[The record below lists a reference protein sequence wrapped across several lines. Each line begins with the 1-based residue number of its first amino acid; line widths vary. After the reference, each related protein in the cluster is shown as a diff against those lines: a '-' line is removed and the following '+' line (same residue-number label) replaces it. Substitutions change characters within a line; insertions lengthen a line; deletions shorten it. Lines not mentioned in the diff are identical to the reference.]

1 MDIKKIIKILVIICI
16 ILIVLLVILM
26 ILNKDTEEKTVIPN
40 SIATQ
45 NNTASSV
52 QNNIIINNISNEIN
66 NNQIENN
73 IVGDNTV
80 KENIVNNNPTSNNTI
95 NNNTNNS
102 TTENI
107 IDDTEILN
115 NQAQSNEENVNKDIE
130 LTGVTPTKATR
141 TAIINTIQNCIKK
154 YLNYVEDSNENAVYA
169 VLDSTYIQ
177 NNSVTQDN
185 VLSNVP
191 NYNQSDMSEI
201 NEIYQIT
208 GSTYSIYY
216 VRYQL
221 GNAYI
226 FFIVNMDITTDSFSI
241 MPISANRYNTLI
253 VTPSEGISKSA
264 VIRSNQYNKVT
275 YSR

>member
-80 KENIVNNNPTSNNTI
+80 KENIVNNNPTSNNT
-95 NNNTNNS
+95 NNS

-154 YLNYVEDSNENAVYA
+154 YLNYVEDSNENAVYG